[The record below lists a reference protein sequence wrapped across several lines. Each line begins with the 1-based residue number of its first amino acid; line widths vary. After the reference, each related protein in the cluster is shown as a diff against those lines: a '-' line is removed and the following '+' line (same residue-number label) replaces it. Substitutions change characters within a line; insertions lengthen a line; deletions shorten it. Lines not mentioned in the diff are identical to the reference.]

1 MNNFDLIMAFPF
13 KDPEFGL
20 QPGMSL
26 LDYLA
31 AHAPIDF
38 NAAVNA
44 WGSEN
49 INLTNDSER
58 EAFMSMW
65 SYLRYEYAHA
75 MLVERKD
82 RIE

>member
-1 MNNFDLIMAFPF
+1 MNDLIMAFPF

-49 INLTNDSER
+49 INLTGADLKD
-58 EAFMSMW
+58 FCTMW
-65 SYLRYEYAHA
+65 AYLRYEYAAA
-75 MLVERKD
+75 MLEERKD